1 MKTVMI
7 GFKLLEKTVQFL
19 AQHWLIV
26 LVVLVTLTALAKLT
40 AIRKNRRKF
49 KRQNQALKH
58 PQNTSYA
65 IDFKSGIHVSN
76 RIISLINQR
85 LSLDNT
91 DDMAWL
97 KGQYE
102 ILHQELQK
110 RQNIDIDPRNLTQ
123 FYLQHYQD
131 SSSELLDRMHQ
142 LERIIY
148 GEEQEIKNALFSTR
162 FIQSFNVPFRGN
174 LHHCLVLNLWC
185 NFTSKYNYVD
195 CKLRHYFSHNSR
207 VFLCSSQLR
216 I

>member
-1 MKTVMI
+1 MKFVII

-40 AIRKNRRKF
+40 AIRKNRRKI
-49 KRQNQALKH
+49 KRQNRALKH

-65 IDFKSGIHVSN
+65 IDFKSGSHVSN

-131 SSSELLDRMHQ
+131 YSSELLDRMHQ

-148 GEEQEIKNALFSTR
+148 GEE
-162 FIQSFNVPFRGN
+162 
-174 LHHCLVLNLWC
+174 
-185 NFTSKYNYVD
+185 
-195 CKLRHYFSHNSR
+195 
-207 VFLCSSQLR
+207 
-216 I
+216 

>member
-1 MKTVMI
+1 MKFVII

-26 LVVLVTLTALAKLT
+26 LVVLVALTALAKLT
-40 AIRKNRRKF
+40 AIRKIRRKF
-49 KRQNQALKH
+49 KRQNQASKH
-58 PQNTSYA
+58 PQNTSNM

-148 GEEQEIKNALFSTR
+148 GEE
-162 FIQSFNVPFRGN
+162 
-174 LHHCLVLNLWC
+174 
-185 NFTSKYNYVD
+185 
-195 CKLRHYFSHNSR
+195 
-207 VFLCSSQLR
+207 
-216 I
+216 